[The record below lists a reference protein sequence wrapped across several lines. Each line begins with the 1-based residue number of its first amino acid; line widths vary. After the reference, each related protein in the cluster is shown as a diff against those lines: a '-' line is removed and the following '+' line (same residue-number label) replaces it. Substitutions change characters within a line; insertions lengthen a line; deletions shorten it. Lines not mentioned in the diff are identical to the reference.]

1 MKLVRATVD
10 MIAIFR
16 KKEPPEPVR
25 FRYTTYDKREL
36 EVKVGKVVDLRK
48 EYVGEYLNYIYQ
60 CKSLIG
66 RRERSY
72 ELKYD
77 GRGARWELV
86 RYE

>member
-1 MKLVRATVD
+1 MKLVRSTVD

-16 KKEPPEPVR
+16 KSEPPEPVR
-25 FRYTTYDKREL
+25 FRYTAIDRKEYDI
-36 EVKVGKVVDLRK
+36 KVGQVVDLRR
-48 EYVGEYLNYIYQ
+48 EYVGRNMNYIYQ

-77 GRGARWELV
+77 GKDAR
-86 RYE
+86 